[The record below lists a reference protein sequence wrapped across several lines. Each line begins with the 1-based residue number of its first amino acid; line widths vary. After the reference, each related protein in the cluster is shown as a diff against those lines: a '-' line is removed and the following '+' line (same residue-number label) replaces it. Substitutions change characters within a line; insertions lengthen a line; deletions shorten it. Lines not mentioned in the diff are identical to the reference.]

1 MRTTIKIVILVQVIL
16 MATAAVL
23 IFYPTTVSPP
33 QEVTEE
39 DLHMASLDDK
49 ETASTLEEAIKY
61 LDEKE
66 IWNRDEMEGFKELAG
81 LWDALNTYK
90 FDKIREYDLSKSEN
104 FTKLLEVI
112 KGKNNLDKTRCAE
125 GDFDISIAHYIKSL
139 TSTPKTLSNPTN
151 AKATPEQKN
160 PESRNTIRSRNVEG

>member
-1 MRTTIKIVILVQVIL
+1 MMLIGFVAGLVLGIGA
-16 MATAAVL
+16 ML
-23 IFYPTTVSPP
+23 IFGGESETSASNQTK
-33 QEVTEE
+33 QESTEE
-39 DLHMASLDDK
+39 K
-49 ETASTLEEAIKY
+49 QENASTLEEAITY
-61 LDEKE
+61 LDKTEK
-66 IWNRDEMEGFKELAG
+66 WNRDEMEGFEELAG
-81 LWDALNTYK
+81 LWDALNKYR